1 MKTITETKKEL
12 EEIKNEFE
20 IRLKDFIKEN
30 PNISVQMAF
39 STQLTFI
46 DNIMGKKQL
55 INKDVKSE
63 VTIILDI

>member
-20 IRLKDFIKEN
+20 IRLKEYIKEN

-39 STQLTFI
+39 STQLTFT
-46 DNIMGKKQL
+46 DDLRGEKHL
-55 INKDVKSE
+55 INKKIKSE
-63 VTIILDI
+63 LTISID